1 MDPLLWASLLLVLAM
16 ALVMLEVFVPSGGVI
31 GVLAALSVLGSVG
44 MAFYRS
50 PGTGLTFLAVAVI
63 ALPAV
68 LAFALKIWPETPF
81 GRRIL
86 PDLPMPDEVL
96 PDSEHRRTLQDLV
109 GKVGRAKSLMLPS
122 GAAEIAGRTVDA
134 LSDGV
139 AIEAGQLVRVVE
151 VRGNRVL
158 VRPASEEEARQV
170 AATSAA
176 TSSQDDVLS
185 QPIDRIGLDPFEDP
199 IA

>member
-1 MDPLLWASLLLVLAM
+1 MDPLAWAILLLVVAV
-16 ALVMLEVFVPSGGVI
+16 ALVILEVFVPSGGII
-31 GVLAALSVLGSVG
+31 GVLAAMAVLGAIG

-50 PGTGLTFLAVAVI
+50 AGTGLAFLTI
-63 ALPAV
+63 ALVVLPATIV
-68 LAFALKIWPETPF
+68 AALKVWPNTPL

-86 PDLPMPDEVL
+86 PPVPTPEEVL
-96 PDSEHRRTLQDLV
+96 PDSEHRRGLYELV

-122 GAAEIAGRTVDA
+122 GAADIGGRTVDA

-158 VRPASEEEARQV
+158 VRPISEEEARK
-170 AATSAA
+170 AE
-176 TSSQDDVLS
+176 SQPVGSDDVLS
-185 QPIDRIGLDPFEDP
+185 QPIDSIGLDPFEDP

>member
-1 MDPLLWASLLLVLAM
+1 MDPLLWASLLLLLAL

-31 GVLAALSVLGSVG
+31 GVLAALSVLGAVG
-44 MAFYRS
+44 MAFYRG
-50 PGTGLTFLAVAVI
+50 PATGMTFLAISLVAI
-63 ALPAV
+63 PAAM
-68 LAFALKIWPETPF
+68 AFALKIWPETPL

-86 PDLPMPDEVL
+86 PDIPTPEEVL
-96 PDSEHRRTLQDLV
+96 PDNEHRRSLVELV

-139 AIEAGQLVRVVE
+139 AIEAGQLVRVLE

-170 AATSAA
+170 AAASAVPA
-176 TSSQDDVLS
+176 SSDDVLS

>member
-1 MDPLLWASLLLVLAM
+1 MDPLLWASLLLLLAI

-31 GVLAALSVLGSVG
+31 GVMAAISVLGSVG

-50 PGTGLTFLAVAVI
+50 PSTGLMFLVMALFALPIALGVAVK
-63 ALPAV
+63 V
-68 LAFALKIWPETPF
+68 WPHTPM

-86 PDLPMPDEVL
+86 PSIPSSEEVL
-96 PDSEHRRTLQDLV
+96 PDNDHRRGLHELV

-122 GAAEIAGRTVDA
+122 GAAEIDGRTVDA
-134 LSDGV
+134 VSDGL

-151 VRGNRVL
+151 VHGNRVL
-158 VRPASEEEARQV
+158 VRPATEADARQ
-170 AATSAA
+170 AARTPAPAA
-176 TSSQDDVLS
+176 DDVLS
-185 QPIDRIGLDPFEDP
+185 RSIESIGLDPFEDP